1 MGPAVSAAERAAFEA
16 DGYFV
21 RRGVF
26 AEADLA
32 AARAAF
38 DRLYAKAQ
46 RRGVT
51 GLEDGAHF
59 VLSGDPTHPTVDRIV
74 WAGGAEPHL
83 LALAARPALLSP
95 ALALLGSDACEQ
107 LLCQAHYKMP
117 GDGVSFAWHQ
127 DIQHRDK
134 GGTSW
139 QDRNGLGSYVQTIL
153 LLDPMTEENG
163 ALKFLPREVLGLA
176 PRQRLSDRSYDYSEG
191 MGAKDA
197 EHPEAQVVEGAP
209 GDVLFFGPYAVHGS
223 CPNGGTTPRRV
234 LINGYAFPGANGRVY
249 PGDGAGRRLPTP

>member
-1 MGPAVSAAERAAFEA
+1 VGPIVSDAERAAFEA

-26 AEADLA
+26 GEADVA

-46 RRGVT
+46 CRGVT
-51 GLEDGAHF
+51 GPEDGAHF
-59 VLSGDPTHPTVDRIV
+59 VLSGDPAHPTVDRIV

-83 LALAARPALLSP
+83 LALSARRELLGP

-134 GGTSW
+134 GGNSW
-139 QDRNGLGSYVQTIL
+139 QDRNGRGSYVQTIL
-153 LLDPMTEENG
+153 LLDAMTAGNG
-163 ALKFLPREVLGLA
+163 ALKFLPREALGLT
-176 PRQRLSDRSYDYSEG
+176 PRQRLSDRSYDYSEP
-191 MGAKDA
+191 MGAKDT
-197 EHPEAQVVEGAP
+197 EHPEAQVIEGAP

-223 CPNGGTTPRRV
+223 SPNRGTTPRRV

-249 PGDGAGRRLPTP
+249 PGDGAGRRLPAP